1 MHILMA
7 LSQLEVTGAEVYATT
22 LGDALT
28 EKGHKVSYV
37 SDTLTKPHKG
47 DFFPLRF
54 NKRSILRRFWH
65 LAYLVYLIK
74 KQKIQLVHAHSR
86 ASSWSC
92 HIACKLTKTPMVTS
106 VHGRQPVHASRKKFH
121 AMGDRA
127 LPVCEAIYEQLI
139 EELGVSEKKLTI
151 SRNGIN
157 TEQYL
162 WQEAPKNSRKII
174 CIIGRLTGPK
184 GDLCFRLLNEC
195 LDFSRYQVQVVS
207 GSKLDARFEPFKD
220 KVDFLGF
227 SSDVVSLM
235 AKADLVI
242 GAGRVAIEA
251 LLCGRPTFAIGE
263 ANSLGLI
270 TLDNIQKAMATN
282 FGDIGKK
289 ELDIDFSTL
298 SEQINASLNMPY
310 CSPLITEIIKSNY
323 SLIKITRQIEDI
335 YQSVYVHTKQ
345 KEIPVLMYHRFI
357 EDQKDKG
364 HFAPY
369 LDIKMFDKHLT
380 LLKKLGFET
389 LTFKDL
395 NKNGVISRLNPN
407 KRYCMIT
414 VDDGFKDNLTLM
426 LPLLEKHQM
435 KAIVY
440 VVTGENFNRWDVEQ
454 PPQSEQP
461 EQRFDLMTAD
471 EIKTLAASPWIEIGG
486 HTLTHPHL
494 DKLSVSEQEKEI
506 TENKSQLEALIG
518 EPLLSFAYPY
528 GDWNEDSKKL
538 VKKAGYTFA
547 LATNSGPL
555 ALHED
560 LYLIRRIGIFPHTD
574 VFDLMRKVTGGY
586 LFRKHKKATKHG

>member
-7 LSQLEVTGAEVYATT
+7 LSQLEVTGAEVYTTT
-22 LGDALT
+22 LGNALT
-28 EKGHKVSYV
+28 EKGHTISYV
-37 SDTLTKPHKG
+37 SDTLTKSHKG
-47 DFFPLRF
+47 KFFPLRF
-54 NKRSILRRFWH
+54 NKRSLLRRFWH
-65 LAYLVYLIK
+65 LAYLIYLIK
-74 KQKIQLVHAHSR
+74 KEKIQLVHAHSR

-92 HIACKLTKTPMVTS
+92 HIACKLTRTPMVTS
-106 VHGRQPVHASRKKFH
+106 IHGRQPVHATRKKFH

-139 EELGVSEKKLTI
+139 EDLGVSADKLTI

-157 TEQYL
+157 TEQYFR
-162 WQEAPKNSRKII
+162 QEAPQNSRKII

-184 GDLCFRLLNEC
+184 GDLCFHLLNEC
-195 LDFSRYQVQVVS
+195 LDFSRYQVQIVS
-207 GSKLDARFEPFKD
+207 GSKLDPRFEPFKD

-227 SSDVVSLM
+227 SKDVVSLM

-242 GAGRVAIEA
+242 GAGRVAMEA

-270 TLDNIQKAMATN
+270 TIDNIQKAMATN

-298 SEQINASLNMPY
+298 SGQIEASLNMPY
-310 CSPLITEIIKSNY
+310 CNPLVTETIKANY
-323 SLIKITRQIEDI
+323 GLTKITAQIEDI

-357 EDQKDKG
+357 EDEKDKG

-395 NKNGVISRLNPN
+395 NQKGVISRLEPN

-440 VVTGENFNRWDVEQ
+440 VVTGENFNRWDVEKQ
-454 PPQSEQP
+454 PQS

-494 DKLSVSEQEKEI
+494 DRLSASAQEKEI
-506 TENKSQLEALIG
+506 NANKAQLEALIG
-518 EPLLSFAYPY
+518 EPLVSFAYPY
-528 GDWNEDSKKL
+528 GDWNEESKKL
-538 VKKAGYTFA
+538 VKKAGYAFA

-560 LYLIRRIGIFPHTD
+560 LYLIHRIGIFPRTD
-574 VFDLMRKVTGGY
+574 VLGLMRKITGSY
-586 LFRKHKKATKHG
+586 LFRKYKKANKHG

>member
-1 MHILMA
+1 MA

-22 LGDALT
+22 LGNALT
-28 EKGHKVSYV
+28 EKGHTISYV

-47 DFFPLRF
+47 QFFPLRF

-65 LAYLVYLIK
+65 LAYLIYVIK

-106 VHGRQPVHASRKKFH
+106 IHGRQPVHASRKKFH

-139 EELGVSEKKLTI
+139 EELGVSPDKLTI

-157 TEQYL
+157 TEHYL
-162 WQEAPKNSRKII
+162 WQKAPQNSRKII

-184 GDLCFRLLNEC
+184 GDLCYRLLNEC
-195 LDFSRYQVQVVS
+195 LDFSRYQVQIVS
-207 GSKLDARFEPFKD
+207 GSKFDARFEPFKD
-220 KVDFLGF
+220 KVDFLGYAD
-227 SSDVVSLM
+227 DVVSLM

-263 ANSLGLI
+263 ANSLGAI
-270 TLDNIQKAMATN
+270 TMDNIEKAMATN

-289 ELDIDFSTL
+289 VLNIDFSTL
-298 SEQINASLNMPY
+298 KDQIDASLSMPH
-310 CSPLITEIIKSNY
+310 CNPLVTETIKSNY
-323 SLIKITRQIEDI
+323 SLSKITAQIEDI

-345 KEIPVLMYHRFI
+345 REIPVLMYHRFI
-357 EDQKDKG
+357 EDHKDKG

-369 LDIKMFDKHLT
+369 LDIKMFDKHLA

-395 NKNGVISRLNPN
+395 NTNGMISRLNPN

-435 KAIVY
+435 KATVF

-454 PPQSEQP
+454 RPQS

-471 EIKTLAASPWIEIGG
+471 EIKSLAASPWIEIGG

-494 DKLSVSEQEKEI
+494 DKLSEKEQEKEI
-506 TENKSQLEALIG
+506 NDNKAELEALIG
-518 EPLLSFAYPY
+518 EPLISFAYPY

-538 VKKAGYTFA
+538 VKKAGYAFA

-560 LYLIRRIGIFPHTD
+560 PYLIHRIGIFPRTD
-574 VFDLMRKVTGGY
+574 VFGLMRKVTGCY
-586 LFRKHKKATKHG
+586 LFRKHKKAIKHG